1 MASLGPEQTNTRL
14 CLCRDTLGTF
24 GARVS
29 SLAVYADILVTTQH
43 ARVYFLPVSVCDTGP
58 PLSHKEISV
67 AGQKAEPGSGANG
80 YYMDPG
86 RGAGHQPVRDYKLGL
101 RTLGPSLDSFLDSS
115 KCALIILVTHLGRG
129 SNNEP
134 RDRAW
139 TRPRGMSFF
148 LVTGQQ

>member
-1 MASLGPEQTNTRL
+1 MPGLKPHTWNIRGPRVIPRGLRRYFSDNT
-14 CLCRDTLGTF
+14 
-24 GARVS
+24 
-29 SLAVYADILVTTQH
+29 H

-86 RGAGHQPVRDYKLGL
+86 RGGGHQPVRDYKLGL